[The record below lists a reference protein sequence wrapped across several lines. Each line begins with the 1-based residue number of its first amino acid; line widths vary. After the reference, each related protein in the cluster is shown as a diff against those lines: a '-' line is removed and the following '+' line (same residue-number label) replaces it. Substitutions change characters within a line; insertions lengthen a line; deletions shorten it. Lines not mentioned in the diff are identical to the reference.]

1 MIILHKA
8 PLYRIIN
15 YKIKHAIFQIYA
27 DLIKYKYYDTISPME
42 IFIKSLEAILV
53 LIGLGFF
60 GFYLLF
66 KKFLKKE
73 VLRILSPIAIEFA
86 VPAMIFS
93 DIILNFRPDQIQ
105 NWWLY
110 PVYWFISFI
119 FGIILSYFFSL
130 FVKKES
136 KQEFILSLVFPN
148 AVFIPIVLISSLY
161 GENSDM
167 LVKLYLFTLFF
178 PLFLFNLY
186 GLFIDNKI
194 KISPK
199 IFFNPIIVITI
210 VSVFLKIYNIDRF
223 IPEFLIDISK
233 RIGALSIPII
243 LLIIG
248 GNIYIQF
255 EKKAEIKWKEI
266 IFFVIVKNIIFPLIH
281 IIILDFINIQED
293 IKFLIFLQSAVPPVT
308 AIPILIEKENKN
320 YIIANQYLFFS
331 FIFSIISLPVMFLI
345 FTSNL

>member
-1 MIILHKA
+1 
-8 PLYRIIN
+8 
-15 YKIKHAIFQIYA
+15 
-27 DLIKYKYYDTISPME
+27 ME

-66 KKFLKKE
+66 KKFLKQD
-73 VLRILSPIAIEFA
+73 VLKVLSPIAIEFA

-93 DIILNFRPDQIQ
+93 DIILNFKPEKIP

-110 PVYWFISFI
+110 PLFWFFSFI
-119 FGIILSYFFSL
+119 LGIFLSYFFSL
-130 FVKKES
+130 IVKKEF
-136 KQEFILSLVFPN
+136 KKEFILSLIFPN

-161 GENSDM
+161 GENSEM
-167 LVKLYLFTLFF
+167 LVKLYLFTIFF

-186 GLFIDNKI
+186 SLFIDLKKI
-194 KISPK
+194 KLNIK
-199 IFFNPIIVITI
+199 IIFNPIIIITI
-210 VSVFLKIYNIDRF
+210 FSIFLKIYNLDRYIPNF
-223 IPEFLIDISK
+223 IIDITK

-255 EKKAEIKWKEI
+255 EKKSNIKWIEI
-266 IFFVIVKNIIFPLIH
+266 SYFVIVKNILFPLIH
-281 IIILDFINIQED
+281 IIILSLIKIPSD

-308 AIPILIEKENKN
+308 AIPLLIEREKHN
-320 YIIANQYLFFS
+320 YEIANQYLFFS
-331 FIFSIISLPVMFLI
+331 FIFSIISLPSMFLI
-345 FTSNL
+345 FNSLL